1 MVTLDIMQTS
11 QLVKKP
17 YIKLRK
23 LFRPKKKAAG
33 LPPGTAV
40 YTGDNTQKDKVVIN
54 LLDYN
59 GNLVNE
65 REITDPNECRTYVNN
80 DTISWIDVEG
90 IHDVAMVQKISES
103 VNLHPLVIE
112 DILNVDQRAKMEE
125 FDGYIYLVLKMFHL
139 KQNDEIVPEQVS
151 IILSKNYVV
160 TFQEGIEGDTFQEI
174 RTRIRS
180 NKGIINKM
188 TSDYLVYS
196 IIDSIID
203 SYFTILEV
211 FGDRIEKLEEELVN
225 NPEKRT
231 LTDIYRIKREM
242 LYIRK
247 SVWPLRE
254 AISRLERGESELVTR
269 NTHLYLRDVY
279 DHTINVLDTI
289 ETYRDM
295 LSGMIDIYLSSI
307 SNRLNETMKY
317 LALISTIFI
326 PMTFIASIYG
336 MNFDFMPELKWIG
349 GYPFALGIMGL
360 VGLSFLI
367 YFKLKKW
374 V

>member
-1 MVTLDIMQTS
+1 MQTPK
-11 QLVKKP
+11 VIKKP

-33 LPPGTAV
+33 LPPGTAI
-40 YTGDNTQKDKVVIN
+40 YTGDVPKGEKVVIN
-54 LLDYN
+54 LIDYK

-65 REITDPNECRTYVNN
+65 KEITDPSECSVYTKK

-90 IHDVAMVQKISES
+90 IHDVALVQSITDSISI
-103 VNLHPLVIE
+103 HPLVVE
-112 DILNVDQRAKMEE
+112 DILNVEQRAKMEE
-125 FDGYIYLVLKMFHL
+125 YDGYIYLVLKMFHL
-139 KQNDEIVPEQVS
+139 GKADEIIPEQVS

-160 TFQEGIEGDTFQEI
+160 TFQEGVEGDTFQEI
-174 RTRIRS
+174 RSRIRN
-180 NKGIINKM
+180 NKGIINSM

-211 FGDRIEKLEEELVN
+211 FGDRIERLEEELVN
-225 NPEKRT
+225 NPQKRT
-231 LTDIYRIKREM
+231 LTEIYRIKREM

-247 SVWPLRE
+247 SIWPLRE
-254 AISRLERGESELVTR
+254 AISRLERGESELVSR

-336 MNFDFMPELKWIG
+336 MNFEFMPELKWIG
-349 GYPFALGIMGL
+349 GYPFALGVMAV
-360 VGLSFLI
+360 VGLGFLI